1 MKYLKKFNETN
12 ISEGIEEVKD
22 FCEMSLVYLMD
33 EGLEV
38 NVQKYT
44 TSLQGIEQPLLISI
58 LLDEPKHWSEIG
70 DHMIP
75 FLTLLQRKYT
85 VIFTPSAGFIVSLKG
100 NNKYYQ
106 QIKFNLYL
114 GKRSGGYCNV
124 GFTLDQVINNKT
136 NIPGFTFD
144 DFKIVDMRIVIGLEK
159 PKPTPP
165 KESRFKRLL
174 YKIGSL

>member
-1 MKYLKKFNETN
+1 MKYLKRFNESN

-22 FCEMSLVYLMD
+22 FCENTLAYLID

-38 NVQKYT
+38 NVQEYT
-44 TSLQGIEQPLLISI
+44 SGFQNIEQPLLISI
-58 LLDEPKHWSEIG
+58 SLGEPKHWSEIS

-75 FLTLLQRKYT
+75 FLTLLKRKYT
-85 VIFTPSAGFIVSLKG
+85 IVTSKAY
-100 NNKYYQ
+100 NNERTKMIDQ
-106 QIKFNLYL
+106 QIRFYLYL
-114 GKRSGGYCNV
+114 GKSGCGGYSNLS
-124 GFTLDQVINNKT
+124 FTLDQVINNKT
-136 NIPGFTFD
+136 DTPGFTFD
-144 DFKIVDMRIVIGLEK
+144 YFKIVDMRIVIGLEK

>member
-1 MKYLKKFNETN
+1 MKYLKKFNESN

-22 FCEMSLVYLMD
+22 FCETSLAYLMD

-44 TSLQGIEQPLLISI
+44 SGFQGIEQPLLISI
-58 LLDEPKHWSEIG
+58 LLDEYKHWSEIS

-85 VIFTPSAGFIVSLKG
+85 VVTSKG
-100 NNKYYQ
+100 YNNERTKLVEQ
-106 QIKFNLYL
+106 QIRFYLYL
-114 GKRSGGYCNV
+114 GKTGGGYNYLN
-124 GFTLDQVINNKT
+124 FTLDQVINNRT
-136 NIPGFTFD
+136 DTPGFTFD
-144 DFKIVDMRIVIGLEK
+144 YFKISEMRIVIGLEK

-165 KESRFKRLL
+165 KQSRFKRLL

>member
-1 MKYLKKFNETN
+1 MKYLKRFNESN
-12 ISEGIEEVKD
+12 ISEGIEEVKY
-22 FCEMSLVYLMD
+22 FCENTLAYLID

-38 NVQKYT
+38 NVQEYT
-44 TSLQGIEQPLLISI
+44 SGFQNIEQPLLISI
-58 LLDEPKHWSEIG
+58 LLDEPKHWSEIS

-85 VIFTPSAGFIVSLKG
+85 VVTSKTY
-100 NNKYYQ
+100 NNERTKMVDQ
-106 QIKFNLYL
+106 QIRFYLYL
-114 GKRSGGYCNV
+114 GKTGGGYSNLS
-124 GFTLDQVINNKT
+124 FTLDQVINNKT
-136 NIPGFTFD
+136 DTPGFTFD
-144 DFKIVDMRIVIGLEK
+144 YFKISDMRIVIGLEK